1 MTTYSGSGDP
11 ARSLALLWR
20 TDERRSQAGLSV
32 DRIARAAIAL
42 ADADGLQA
50 LSMRRVAD
58 ALGVGTMSLYTH
70 VPGKAELL
78 DVMLDMALGETE
90 RPEDSPGPW
99 RARLEQV
106 ARENWALFRRH
117 PWILQVATARP
128 PLGPNLLAK
137 YDYELRA
144 LDGIGLSDHEMD
156 RALSLVLNFVAG
168 AARWAVDAAGVAS
181 ETGVTDAQWW
191 DAYAPL
197 LTRMVDFDRYPLGS
211 RVGSAAGEANQ
222 AASDPEGDFEFGIQ
236 RVLDGIEAY
245 VATRAR

>member
-1 MTTYSGSGDP
+1 
-11 ARSLALLWR
+11 
-20 TDERRSQAGLSV
+20 
-32 DRIARAAIAL
+32 
-42 ADADGLQA
+42 
-50 LSMRRVAD
+50 
-58 ALGVGTMSLYTH
+58 
-70 VPGKAELL
+70 
-78 DVMLDMALGETE
+78 
-90 RPEDSPGPW
+90 
-99 RARLEQV
+99 
-106 ARENWALFRRH
+106 
-117 PWILQVATARP
+117 VATARP

-197 LTRMVDFDRYPLGS
+197 LTRMVDFERYPLGS

>member
-197 LTRMVDFDRYPLGS
+197 LTRMVDFERYPLGS

-245 VATRAR
+245 VATRAG

>member
-1 MTTYSGSGDP
+1 VTTYSGSGDP

-197 LTRMVDFDRYPLGS
+197 LTRMVDFERYPLGS

-245 VATRAR
+245 VATRAG